1 MIDVRER
8 ALRRLAGW
16 DMLVKVLPWVLA
28 AAVAKT
34 IFSLLGLEPID
45 LNALVSGVVAAN
57 VFLLGFLL
65 AGTLADFKESE
76 RLPGELAAALESI
89 ADECLCVRERGG
101 DPRVV
106 DRCIAAA
113 GAIAVTVRA
122 WLEHRATVDQALDA
136 VRALNPAYNAMQGVT
151 EATFVNRLKV
161 EQANVRRLIVRMD
174 VIRATSFVTAGYV
187 VADVSARLL
196 VLTLLLTELDPLG
209 EGVFFVAVISFLL
222 LYMNRLIRDLDNPF
236 EYKHGS
242 QGAADVSLAALERA
256 QRRLDAAL

>member
-1 MIDVRER
+1 MRER

-28 AAVAKT
+28 AAVAKAV
-34 IFSLLGLEPID
+34 FSLLGLEPID

-76 RLPGELAAALESI
+76 RLPGELASALESI

-101 DPRVV
+101 DPRAV
-106 DRCIAAA
+106 DRCIAGA

-122 WLEHRATVDQALDA
+122 WMEHRATVDQALDA
-136 VRALNPAYNAMQGVT
+136 VRALNPAYAALQEVT

-161 EQANVRRLIVRMD
+161 EQANVRRAIVRMD
-174 VIRATSFVTAGYV
+174 GIRSTSFVTAGYV

-196 VLTLLLTELDPLG
+196 VLALLLTELDPIG
-209 EGVFFVAVISFLL
+209 EGIFFVAVISFLL